1 VQIRATA
8 ENILLSVLE
17 GLGLA
22 WWLKVI
28 TRSPNCVYYFGPFVT
43 ARQVKLYQSGYLE
56 DLAQEKAQIESFKIE
71 QCQPK
76 LLTSCEDGLGLCD
89 L

>member
-1 VQIRATA
+1 MEIKKTA
-8 ENILLSVLE
+8 ENLLLPVLE

-28 TRSPNCVYYFGPFVT
+28 TRSPSCVYYFGPFMT
-43 ARQVKLYQSGYLE
+43 AKQVELYQAGYLE
-56 DLAQEKAQIESFKIE
+56 DLEQEQAQIESVAIE

-76 LLTSCEDGLGLCD
+76 FLTSCEDGLEWCD
-89 L
+89 V